1 MYDIRV
7 FFSFFVRKIF
17 ILNSFFGKN
26 PMEQLTKQELALLRI
41 LQKEARFDVE
51 DLKSRLNMS
60 RTSVYDK
67 IKKLENEGYIQNYV
81 ALIDREK
88 VGLGIMVIVTVSLTS
103 QRAETVEAF
112 SEEVSKLD
120 EVVEAYVTGGL
131 FDYVL
136 KVIVKDLSAYNTFI
150 AKKLSVIPS
159 VSNIKSSFVVSC
171 IKQSTSLP
179 F

>member
-1 MYDIRV
+1 
-7 FFSFFVRKIF
+7 
-17 ILNSFFGKN
+17 
-26 PMEQLTKQELALLRI
+26 MEQLTKQELALLRL

-67 IKKLENEGYIQNYV
+67 IKKLENEGYIKNYV

-88 VGLGIMVIVTVSLTS
+88 VGLSIMVIVTVSLTS

-136 KVIVKDLSAYNTFI
+136 KVIVKDLSEYNTFI